1 MRAWLP
7 YALIA
12 VGFWGF
18 WGLYAKL
25 ASRSITPHNLFLLA
39 FVGNFL
45 VLPLYL
51 VLFAN
56 EFRFAWR
63 NVDYYHAV
71 LSGVVGTLGTLF
83 FYLAVSK
90 GEASRV
96 VAVTAMY
103 PVLTVILAALLL
115 REPVTIHKAI
125 GVLCALVALILLS

>member
-25 ASRSITPHNLFLLA
+25 ASRSLTPHNLFLLA
-39 FVGNFL
+39 FVGNLLVFPVFL
-45 VLPLYL
+45 A
-51 VLFAN
+51 LFAN
-56 EFRFAWR
+56 EIRFAWR
-63 NVDYYHAV
+63 NVDCYHAM
-71 LSGVVGTLGTLF
+71 LSGVVGALGTLF

-115 REPVTIHKAI
+115 RESLTPQKAV